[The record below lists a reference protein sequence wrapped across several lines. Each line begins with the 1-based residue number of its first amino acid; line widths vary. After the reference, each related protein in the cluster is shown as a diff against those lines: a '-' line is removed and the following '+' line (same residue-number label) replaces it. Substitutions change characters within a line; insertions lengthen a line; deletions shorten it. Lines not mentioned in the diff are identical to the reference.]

1 MAIVVSDLI
10 NGVRLDTLYGDPYP
24 TFKQLR
30 DNAPVA
36 FVPVANRYLVTRY
49 DDVVWL
55 EQHPEIFQAAE
66 DDSLVTRVMGHT
78 LMRKDG
84 EAHQRERRAA
94 EPPLRPRM
102 VKEHWLPRFEK
113 NADALISEFKANGS
127 GDLIRDYAGPLAARN
142 LADLLGFGDVGDQD
156 MQRWSQSM
164 MDGGGNYADDA
175 EVWARAERS
184 TVEIDLVVD
193 ATIERV
199 RAKPDESV
207 VSAMVNAED
216 PLLPE
221 EIRANVKVFIGGGL
235 NEPRDSIGVAAYAV
249 LTHPEVRAEVESD
262 RARWRAVF
270 EEAIRWVS
278 PIGMYPRQVAREVEL
293 SGTSLKPGDRIGVC
307 VGAANRDDRKFANPD
322 VFDINR
328 PPAAHVGFGGGPHFC
343 LGTWVARSQV
353 AEVALPKLFE
363 QLPGLRL
370 STTEDSKM
378 GGWVFRGMLTLPVEW
393 DL

>member
-1 MAIVVSDLI
+1 MAIVVSELI
-10 NGVRLDTLYGDPYP
+10 NGVRLDTLYADPYP
-24 TFKQLR
+24 TFRQLR
-30 DNAPVA
+30 DHAPVA
-36 FVPVANRYLVTRY
+36 LVPVANRYLVTRY

-66 DDSLVTRVMGHT
+66 DNSLVTRVMGHT

-102 VKEHWLPRFEK
+102 VKEHWLPRFEA
-113 NADALISEFKANGS
+113 NADALISEFKSKGA

-142 LADLLGFGDVGDQD
+142 LADLLGFGDVGEQD

-175 EVWARAERS
+175 DVWARAEQS
-184 TVEIDLVVD
+184 TVEIDVVVD

-199 RAKPDESV
+199 RAEPDESV

-249 LTHPEVRAEVESD
+249 LTHPEVRAEVESE
-262 RARWRAVF
+262 RSRWRAVF

-278 PIGMYPRQVAREVEL
+278 PIGMYPRQVARDVEL
-293 SGTSLKPGDRIGVC
+293 GGVSLKPGDRIGVC
-307 VGAANRDDRKFANPD
+307 VGAANRDDRKFENPD

-370 STTEDSKM
+370 STTQAAEM